1 MGPIVSWPDQ
11 SRQFCSAVCSLTIS
25 ELNVN
30 ATNGIP
36 YCWCFRNPTN
46 HHLGCC
52 LNPPCNDFQ
61 YPFSVIFQNSFIHRF
76 GMSLVLRIGH
86 LILVPGSLR
95 TTPAEPNSRVR
106 WTAEQNIHCVSYEKA
121 SILTKW
127 NRLCY
132 LNVHIYMW
140 IYIYVFIRHI
150 IRYIIIVISI

>member
-46 HHLGCC
+46 HQRDVVFS
-52 LNPPCNDFQ
+52 PCNDFQ
-61 YPFSVIFQNSFIHRF
+61 YPFSVIFQNSFIHSTTYVTVCHSYWASTF
-76 GMSLVLRIGH
+76 
-86 LILVPGSLR
+86 VPGSLR

-106 WTAEQNIHCVSYEKA
+106 WTAEENMPFCELWKNQHKDEVKQNMLSKCAYIHVN
-121 SILTKW
+121 L
-127 NRLCY
+127 
-132 LNVHIYMW
+132 H
-140 IYIYVFIRHI
+140 IYIYIFIRT
-150 IRYIIIVISI
+150 YN